1 MDNMDANAGRLHR
14 MANYEAKVDDEIES
28 KAGGSGSGGSGGS
41 GSGSCRSG
49 SGGSGSG
56 SGGGS
61 SANITTR
68 TSVIEHAETLISS
81 KTTTLGSKR
90 NMMMRER

>member
-1 MDNMDANAGRLHR
+1 
-14 MANYEAKVDDEIES
+14 MANYEAKVNDEIES

-41 GSGSCRSG
+41 GSCRSG
-49 SGGSGSG
+49 SGGSR

-68 TSVIEHAETLISS
+68 TSVIEHAETLSSS
-81 KTTTLGSKR
+81 KTKKKKFNTLGSKR
-90 NMMMRER
+90 R